1 MAVVRLSIDGRLI
14 DANQKFL
21 DIVGYELFELQGRHH
36 SSLVD
41 KTEARG
47 PEYQA
52 FWERLRRGEF
62 VTGQFRRIAKDG
74 SNVWLEASYNPLF
87 DGRGRIVGVV
97 KFATDITKQ
106 RMREAQNRGEI
117 EAILRSQAVIHFN
130 IDGTILWANENFLAC
145 VGYRLAEIVGQH
157 HRMFVEESERRSV
170 EYKRFWAKLASGE
183 HIACECRRVGKDGR
197 FRQLSA
203 TYTPIRDDDGRPFM
217 VVKFATDITRQKEL
231 EASQAALVANSVAVS
246 QDAVRIALDH
256 AGSAGVSTLELSS
269 KVVLMND
276 VVGLIRKIT
285 AQINLLSL
293 NASIEA
299 ARAGTVGRGFAVVAN
314 EVKSLATE
322 IASASRKIEQDIR
335 DIQTTSAGVAAT
347 LHAIH
352 EAVVGV
358 RDAVVSTA
366 TAFEE
371 SMR

>member
-1 MAVVRLSIDGRLI
+1 VFWHRRSARATHRLRRLDSRALSELAAIDRSMAVVRLSIDGRLI

-52 FWERLRRGEF
+52 FWKRLRRG
-62 VTGQFRRIAKDG
+62 
-74 SNVWLEASYNPLF
+74 ASYNPLF

-314 EVKSLATE
+314 EVKSLAT
-322 IASASRKIEQDIR
+322 
-335 DIQTTSAGVAAT
+335 
-347 LHAIH
+347 
-352 EAVVGV
+352 
-358 RDAVVSTA
+358 
-366 TAFEE
+366 
-371 SMR
+371 